1 MTSVP
6 LLSVFA
12 PENATKV
19 LESKVPLA
27 GVFNTPIRLDIV

>member
-6 LLSVFA
+6 LLSVFT
-12 PENATKV
+12 PENEKKV
-19 LESKVPLA
+19 LDTKIPLA